1 MFEIKVVIVIA
12 NMSMLVTSLSDA
24 GYQSYQALPCS
35 LCEDKNRELD
45 KVKQELVK
53 VLVESKDNNDKLK
66 MELKTANNVIEEKK
80 KILNRAEDEITRIKS
95 DIKTKTEQVKQK
107 DKTNESLRLKLE
119 NSSKEKD
126 TIKENFNNKVR
137 NLEDKNKTLTV
148 KIEQM
153 KDKTKSMKNKN
164 TQTETYHVEKN
175 TTNTQTEKEPAPSVT
190 DASTETIFTK
200 IELPSDVEHYVTCLC
215 KNVMSQLQFS
225 IETSS

>member
-80 KILNRAEDEITRIKS
+80 KLRKEWVRPIT
-95 DIKTKTEQVKQK
+95 
-107 DKTNESLRLKLE
+107 N
-119 NSSKEKD
+119 
-126 TIKENFNNKVR
+126 
-137 NLEDKNKTLTV
+137 
-148 KIEQM
+148 
-153 KDKTKSMKNKN
+153 
-164 TQTETYHVEKN
+164 
-175 TTNTQTEKEPAPSVT
+175 
-190 DASTETIFTK
+190 
-200 IELPSDVEHYVTCLC
+200 
-215 KNVMSQLQFS
+215 
-225 IETSS
+225 